1 MLPTAGGGAPSMHC
15 RTFQA
20 AGFTWSLVL
29 GGAAVAQESAAV
41 TAPAAP
47 EPPAPEVTP
56 ETLLKAAGAAKIWLT
71 YGKDYSNR
79 RYTSSSQINASNVG
93 SLVPRWVYQT
103 GGPIGSFQTTPVVV
117 DGVMYVT
124 TPFNHAMAV
133 DARTGKQLW
142 RYEHKLGGTQVFC
155 CGPNNRGVAVADGRV
170 FMATLDARLVALD
183 QKTGKVVWST
193 QAADPSAGYGFTMA
207 PLVYK
212 GMVIVGT
219 SGAEYGIRGFVD
231 AYDAATGKQR
241 WRFHTI
247 PDTGWE
253 GTFSPTTHEGDDLH
267 RDVAKE

>member
-1 MLPTAGGGAPSMHC
+1 MNRATFRAAVCVAGMALSITAG
-15 RTFQA
+15 
-20 AGFTWSLVL
+20 
-29 GGAAVAQESAAV
+29 AQEAPKPS
-41 TAPAAP
+41 APAAK
-47 EPPAPEVTP
+47 EAPAPAVTQ
-56 ETLLKAAGAAKIWLT
+56 EMLLKAAADAKNWLT
-71 YGKDYSNR
+71 YGKDFSNR
-79 RYTSSSQINASNVG
+79 RFSTSSQINAGNVG

-103 GGPIGSFQTTPVVV
+103 GGPIGSFQATPVVV

-124 TPFNHAMAV
+124 TPYNHAMAV

-142 RYEHKLGGTQVFC
+142 RYEHKLAGSQVFC
-155 CGPNNRGVAVADGRV
+155 CGPNNRGVAVADGKV

-183 QKTGKVVWST
+183 QKTGKQVWNA
-193 QAADPSAGYGFTMA
+193 QAADPSAGYGFTLA
-207 PLVYK
+207 PLFYD

-231 AYDAATGKQR
+231 AYDATTGKQR